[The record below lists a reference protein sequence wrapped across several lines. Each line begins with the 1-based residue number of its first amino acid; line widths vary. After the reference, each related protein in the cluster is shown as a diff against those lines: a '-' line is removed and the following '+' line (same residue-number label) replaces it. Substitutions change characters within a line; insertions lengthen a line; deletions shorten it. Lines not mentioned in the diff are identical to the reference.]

1 MKPLNLYGS
10 VCAQVQVKQTII
22 SSVYIKELQERSR
35 KETELEIKESSIIS
49 NRLHYT
55 KPDYICYIYALRQGT
70 QSTTLTRDTEKY
82 CEQIIVTAR
91 L

>member
-1 MKPLNLYGS
+1 MKPVNLYGS
-10 VCAQVQVKQTII
+10 VRAQVQVKQTII

-35 KETELEIKESSIIS
+35 KETELEIKETSIIS

-55 KPDYICYIYALRQGT
+55 KPALRRGT